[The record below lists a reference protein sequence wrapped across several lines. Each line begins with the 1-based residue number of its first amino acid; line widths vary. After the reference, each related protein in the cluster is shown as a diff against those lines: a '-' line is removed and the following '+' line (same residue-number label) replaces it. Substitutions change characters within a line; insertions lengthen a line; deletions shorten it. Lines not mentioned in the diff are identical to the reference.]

1 MFDNSIHLKITGLYI
16 KSRTVQI
23 KLSALVCI
31 LSLLFYACKTEE
43 ASVEQLVKNTCS
55 SCHLFPE
62 PNLLPKDIWLT
73 QVLPNMAF
81 RMGLVDL
88 MDGLVYVPQQDL
100 LTVIGTLPKERMVN
114 EDEWA
119 QIVNYYQTKSPDTLP
134 SIPEAK
140 YVELNTQFTLA
151 TYHNPSDDEPLV
163 TLIKFD
169 SLRQQLVYGTRHSKL
184 IALDKN
190 LNTTTELSLDSP
202 PSAIEFSLASNYLSL
217 MGIMD
222 PNDQEK
228 GMVISWNGLETLPII
243 DSLKRPV
250 HIQMEDLN
258 NDSRK
263 DFIISAFGNYTG
275 DLSVYES
282 QGGDRYKR
290 HLLSALPG
298 ARMTVIKDVN
308 HDSLPDIIALF
319 TQGDEQLTLFI
330 NQGNFQFQS
339 KVLLRFPS
347 VYGSTHFE
355 VVDFDKDG
363 NLDILYANG
372 DNSDYSQILKPYHGI
387 RLFRQTGEWKYEET
401 WFAPLHGASKAIA
414 RDFDQDGDLDIVAI
428 AYFPDFTSDARRNFV
443 YYENKNNQFTPN
455 ILPSTPK
462 GRWIVMDVG
471 DIDNDHDLDIFL
483 GALNFNTKVPK
494 VLSDE
499 WLNHPVSVLI
509 LKNNLYAE

>member
-16 KSRTVQI
+16 KFRTVQI
-23 KLSALVCI
+23 KLSALACI
-31 LSLLFYACKTEE
+31 LSLLFHACKTEE
-43 ASVEQLVKNTCS
+43 ARVEDLVKNTCS

-62 PNLLPKDIWLT
+62 PDLLPKDIWLT

-88 MDGLVYVPQQDL
+88 MDGLAYVPQQDL
-100 LTVIGTLPKERMVN
+100 LTVISTLPKERMVN

-119 QIVNYYQTKSPDTLP
+119 QIINYYKTNSPDTLP
-134 SIPEAK
+134 SIPESS
-140 YVELNTQFTLA
+140 YEELTTQFTLT

-169 SLRQQLVYGTRHSKL
+169 SLRQQLVYGTRNSKL

-190 LNTTTELSLDSP
+190 LNMITELSLTSP
-202 PSAIEFSLASNYLSL
+202 PSAIEFSRASNYLAL

-228 GMVISWNGLETLPII
+228 GTVISWNGPETLPII

-250 HIQMEDLN
+250 HIELKDLN

-275 DLSVYES
+275 NLSVYES
-282 QGGDRYKR
+282 QGGDRYKQ
-290 HLLSALPG
+290 HLLSTLPG
-298 ARMTVIKDVN
+298 ARMTVVKDVN

-330 NQGNFQFQS
+330 NKGNFQFQS
-339 KVLLRFPS
+339 QVLLRFPS

-363 NLDILYANG
+363 NQDILYANG

-387 RLFRQTGEWKYEET
+387 RIFRQTADWKFEET
-401 WFAPLHGASKAIA
+401 WFVPLHGASKAIA

-428 AYFPDFTSDARRNFV
+428 AYFPDFNRDARRNFV

-455 ILPSTPK
+455 ILPETPK

-471 DIDNDHDLDIFL
+471 DIDNDNDLDIFL

-494 VLSDE
+494 ELSDE
-499 WLNHPVSVLI
+499 WKNHPVNVLI
-509 LKNNLYAE
+509 LKNNLHAE

>member
-31 LSLLFYACKTEE
+31 LSLLLHACKTEE
-43 ASVEQLVKNTCS
+43 ARVEDLVKNTCS

-62 PNLLPKDIWLT
+62 PDLLPKDIWLT

-88 MDGLVYVPQQDL
+88 MDGLAYVPQQDL
-100 LTVIGTLPKERMVN
+100 LTVISTLPKERMVN

-119 QIVNYYQTKSPDTLP
+119 QIINYYKTNSPDTLP
-134 SIPEAK
+134 SIPESS
-140 YVELNTQFTLA
+140 YEELTTQFTLT

-169 SLRQQLVYGTRHSKL
+169 SLRQQLVYGTRNSKL

-190 LNTTTELSLDSP
+190 LNKITELSLTSP
-202 PSAIEFSLASNYLSL
+202 PSAIEFSRSSNYLAL

-228 GMVISWNGLETLPII
+228 GTVISWNGPETLPII

-250 HIQMEDLN
+250 HIELKNLN

-275 DLSVYES
+275 NLSVYES
-282 QGGDRYKR
+282 QGGDRYKQ

-298 ARMTVIKDVN
+298 ARMTVVKDVN

-330 NQGNFQFQS
+330 NKGNFQFQS
-339 KVLLRFPS
+339 QVLLRFPS

-363 NLDILYANG
+363 NQDILYANG

-387 RLFRQTGEWKYEET
+387 RIFRQTADWKFEEF
-401 WFAPLHGASKAIA
+401 WFVPLHGASKAIA

-428 AYFPDFTSDARRNFV
+428 AYFPDFNSDARRNFV

-455 ILPSTPK
+455 ILPETPK

-471 DIDNDHDLDIFL
+471 DIDNDNDLDIFL

-494 VLSDE
+494 GLSDG
-499 WLNHPVSVLI
+499 WKNHPVNVLI
-509 LKNNLYAE
+509 LKNNLHAE